1 MSVHERRDSS
11 IAFRIIAF
19 ETLLVTSTHSVQGQ
33 APPQS
38 RDRARAEWTEAAQP
52 PIAQAQG
59 RDGDS
64 VQVLQ
69 TRTPDGS
76 NGALL
81 LAKQAS
87 TELHGG
93 RRIDEQQELALPAP
107 MLIRTITASRDLCGR
122 QLGAANHVHHFVSIA
137 ENHILPSALHAL
149 SAARSRNCRV
159 QVQRCA
165 EPRDTPR
172 RKFSEA
178 APPQGYEPEL
188 QRRNPTRRA
197 RLRRPR
203 PRVPAA

>member
-1 MSVHERRDSS
+1 MAVHVWRDFFRRLFPAERINRFRNTSRDMHTLCP
-11 IAFRIIAF
+11 
-19 ETLLVTSTHSVQGQ
+19 ETD

-64 VQVLQ
+64 LQVLQ
-69 TRTPDGS
+69 ALAPDGS

-122 QLGAANHVHHFVSIA
+122 
-137 ENHILPSALHAL
+137 PSPRLM
-149 SAARSRNCRV
+149 SR
-159 QVQRCA
+159 
-165 EPRDTPR
+165 
-172 RKFSEA
+172 
-178 APPQGYEPEL
+178 
-188 QRRNPTRRA
+188 
-197 RLRRPR
+197 
-203 PRVPAA
+203 